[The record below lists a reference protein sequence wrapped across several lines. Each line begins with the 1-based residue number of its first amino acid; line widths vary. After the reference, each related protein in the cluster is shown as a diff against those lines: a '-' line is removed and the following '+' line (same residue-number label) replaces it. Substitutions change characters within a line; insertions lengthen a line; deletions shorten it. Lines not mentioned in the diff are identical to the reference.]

1 MASEKMTILDTCVLL
16 NLAASDEV
24 ADIVSTI
31 QGATFI
37 CSAVQKEALF
47 LRDEAEPPVLMPLGV
62 DDLIAVARIQLCD
75 VVTDDEEE
83 HFVKLAADLDDGE
96 AMSVAIAKSRGMDFA
111 SDDQKARRIFLDL
124 VADSHRLTSTS
135 AIMKQWAHIRSIA
148 PSRLRSVLRR
158 ITARARFKPSN
169 RDPNAVWW
177 DAAAA

>member
-24 ADIVSTI
+24 ADIVSVI

-47 LRDEAEPPVLMPLGV
+47 LRDEAEPAVLVPLDV
-62 DDLIAVARIQLCD
+62 NDLVAVARIQLCD
-75 VVTDDEEE
+75 VATDEEEE

-96 AMSVAIAKSRGMDFA
+96 AMSVAIATSRGMDFA

-124 VADSHRLTSTS
+124 VTDARRLTSTTS
-135 AIMKQWAHIRSIA
+135 IVKQWAHLRSIA
-148 PSRLRSVLRR
+148 PERLRAALRR
-158 ITARARFKPSN
+158 ITARARFKPSPK
-169 RDPNAVWW
+169 DPNAKWW
-177 DAAAA
+177 HDAAA